1 MSTTVHPDMPH
12 WIRTYVSERA
22 CRDLI
27 VRGMKFFRADAPLL
41 FKELLELARRDIIVY
56 PKSVRK

>member
-1 MSTTVHPDMPH
+1 
-12 WIRTYVSERA
+12 
-22 CRDLI
+22 
-27 VRGMKFFRADAPLL
+27 MKFFRADAPLL